1 MEQKKKALGRGL
13 EELFSTEVLD
23 FDTFE
28 SNIMENA
35 TTNEIQDIPINEI
48 RPNPYQPRKS
58 FNEEALREL
67 SESIKNH
74 GVFQPIIVKKGI
86 RGYDLIA
93 GERRLRASKMAGL
106 DKIPAIVK
114 DFSDDEMREIALL
127 ENIQRENLTAIE
139 LAWAYKGIIDN
150 LDIRQEDLAL
160 RIGKSRSHI
169 TNTLGLLNLPEEV
182 QKMILNG
189 ELSMG
194 HARVLS
200 KMEDESK
207 ITGLAKKIIN
217 EGLSVHEIEEISK
230 DEEIKKR
237 VPITRRER
245 NTDYTNIENEL
256 KDIVNMISEKLMPE
270 EDKNWL
276 TGEPVSD
283 SKIFFVNNAGLCL
296 LSAWFLRLLS
306 MLDYLNE
313 ARKDIKDTK
322 SRIRAMFLLQYLT
335 CQEEK
340 EYRETELVFNRLL
353 VGLPMHI
360 PLPKRL
366 ELTADEKQIADSL
379 LSAVKAHW
387 SKMNGTSLKGFLQS
401 FVTRTGRLEEQD
413 EKWLL
418 TVDDKTH
425 DILLDSVPWG
435 FRQIRLPWL
444 KKYIQVKWHDKQEF

>member
-217 EGLSVHEIEEISK
+217 DGLSVHEIEEISK

-256 KDIVNMISEKLMPE
+256 KDILGTKVKVDNKKINIYFENVN
-270 EDKNWL
+270 D
-276 TGEPVSD
+276 
-283 SKIFFVNNAGLCL
+283 
-296 LSAWFLRLLS
+296 
-306 MLDYLNE
+306 LNRILE
-313 ARKDIKDTK
+313 IMNIEIK
-322 SRIRAMFLLQYLT
+322 
-335 CQEEK
+335 
-340 EYRETELVFNRLL
+340 
-353 VGLPMHI
+353 
-360 PLPKRL
+360 
-366 ELTADEKQIADSL
+366 
-379 LSAVKAHW
+379 
-387 SKMNGTSLKGFLQS
+387 
-401 FVTRTGRLEEQD
+401 
-413 EKWLL
+413 
-418 TVDDKTH
+418 
-425 DILLDSVPWG
+425 
-435 FRQIRLPWL
+435 
-444 KKYIQVKWHDKQEF
+444 

>member
-207 ITGLAKKIIN
+207 ITDLAKKIIN

-256 KDIVNMISEKLMPE
+256 KDILGTKVKVDNKKINIYFEMLMI
-270 EDKNWL
+270 
-276 TGEPVSD
+276 
-283 SKIFFVNNAGLCL
+283 
-296 LSAWFLRLLS
+296 
-306 MLDYLNE
+306 
-313 ARKDIKDTK
+313 
-322 SRIRAMFLLQYLT
+322 
-335 CQEEK
+335 
-340 EYRETELVFNRLL
+340 
-353 VGLPMHI
+353 
-360 PLPKRL
+360 
-366 ELTADEKQIADSL
+366 
-379 LSAVKAHW
+379 
-387 SKMNGTSLKGFLQS
+387 
-401 FVTRTGRLEEQD
+401 
-413 EKWLL
+413 
-418 TVDDKTH
+418 
-425 DILLDSVPWG
+425 
-435 FRQIRLPWL
+435 
-444 KKYIQVKWHDKQEF
+444 

>member
-13 EELFSTEVLD
+13 EELFSTEILD

-58 FNEEALREL
+58 FNEDALREL

-114 DFSDDEMREIALL
+114 EFSDDEMREIALL

-207 ITGLAKKIIN
+207 ITDLAKKIIN

-245 NTDYTNIENEL
+245 NTDYTNVENEL
-256 KDIVNMISEKLMPE
+256 KDILGTKVKVDNKKINIYFENVN
-270 EDKNWL
+270 D
-276 TGEPVSD
+276 
-283 SKIFFVNNAGLCL
+283 
-296 LSAWFLRLLS
+296 
-306 MLDYLNE
+306 LNRILE
-313 ARKDIKDTK
+313 IMNIEIK
-322 SRIRAMFLLQYLT
+322 
-335 CQEEK
+335 
-340 EYRETELVFNRLL
+340 
-353 VGLPMHI
+353 
-360 PLPKRL
+360 
-366 ELTADEKQIADSL
+366 
-379 LSAVKAHW
+379 
-387 SKMNGTSLKGFLQS
+387 
-401 FVTRTGRLEEQD
+401 
-413 EKWLL
+413 
-418 TVDDKTH
+418 
-425 DILLDSVPWG
+425 
-435 FRQIRLPWL
+435 
-444 KKYIQVKWHDKQEF
+444 

>member
-35 TTNEIQDIPINEI
+35 KSNEIQDIPVNEI
-48 RPNPYQPRKS
+48 RPNPYQPRKT
-58 FNEEALREL
+58 FNEDALREL

-160 RIGKSRSHI
+160 KIGKSRSHI

-207 ITGLAKKIIN
+207 ITDLAKKIIN
-217 EGLSVHEIEEISK
+217 EGLSVHEIENISK
-230 DEEIKKR
+230 NEEIKKR
-237 VPITRRER
+237 VPITRR
-245 NTDYTNIENEL
+245 NKDTDYTNIENEL
-256 KDIVNMISEKLMPE
+256 
-270 EDKNWL
+270 
-276 TGEPVSD
+276 
-283 SKIFFVNNAGLCL
+283 
-296 LSAWFLRLLS
+296 R
-306 MLDYLNE
+306 
-313 ARKDIKDTK
+313 
-322 SRIRAMFLLQYLT
+322 
-335 CQEEK
+335 
-340 EYRETELVFNRLL
+340 
-353 VGLPMHI
+353 
-360 PLPKRL
+360 
-366 ELTADEKQIADSL
+366 
-379 LSAVKAHW
+379 
-387 SKMNGTSLKGFLQS
+387 
-401 FVTRTGRLEEQD
+401 
-413 EKWLL
+413 
-418 TVDDKTH
+418 
-425 DILLDSVPWG
+425 DILGTKVKLDN
-435 FRQIRLPWL
+435 
-444 KKYIQVKWHDKQEF
+444 KKINIYFENVNDLNRILEIMNIEIK